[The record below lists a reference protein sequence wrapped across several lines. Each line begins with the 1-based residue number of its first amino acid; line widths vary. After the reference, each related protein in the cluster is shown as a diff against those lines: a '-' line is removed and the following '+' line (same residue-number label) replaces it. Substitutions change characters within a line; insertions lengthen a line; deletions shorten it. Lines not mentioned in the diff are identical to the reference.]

1 MRISKKLSIIIM
13 LTIIEVSF
21 TIWAAFQISKGAD
34 LHKLNLYHLKY
45 AAQYE
50 AAIDE
55 LEKGG
60 EVKTKEL
67 VRIVNDI
74 KEQSILCLSQTGFL
88 DKKIMQYVGTAH
100 ALDLCHEDIGVANG
114 ALDSIAKYKKKTL
127 TKTGLIESL
136 NKSHDVF
143 YQHSA
148 DFEEPISKTVG
159 FIFRTMIPM
168 VIFLSLFN
176 ILFIT
181 YLSKTIT
188 GSIKSIIS
196 VLSDDQI
203 NPSKFAK
210 ISNSVSGELL
220 ELLELSRKRVK
231 KDLLNIET
239 SEELK
244 KVIKE
249 QTENIQMVLTRQEL
263 ALKASKVGVW
273 DWDLILNVLT
283 WDQQMYSL
291 YGINKDDFEGVYQAW
306 EKGLHPEDKE
316 RSAFEIQEAVK
327 NDAKFDTE
335 FRVIWP
341 SGEVRNIRA
350 LADLVK
356 DEKGN
361 AIKMIGVNW
370 DITDVKNSEKDLKQV
385 NHKLSVMNEELS
397 QFAYRTS
404 HDLKAPLITSKR
416 LAKYLLKDIE
426 EGSLE
431 EAKKNTAK
439 ILNLMNKSIVLV
451 EDILLLVKADVNLQ
465 AEESIDLHI
474 IMKELSERL
483 ELLAEENSCE
493 IQQEIKVKDNLI
505 IQKARITQI
514 LENLISNGIKF
525 RNVNQD
531 RSFVKISIKKDGN
544 DLVVIVQDNG
554 VGIPKDRYSEVYKMF
569 KRFHSKLSFGSGL
582 GMSIVKKH
590 VDRLGGEIA
599 FTSSDEG
606 TQFNLRLPGAFKKES
621 V

>member
-1 MRISKKLSIIIM
+1 M